1 MIAYSLKALAA
12 GAALALVTGSAM
24 AQTKLDFSTPWP
36 ETNFQNVAANRFAEA
51 VKEATGGSVEITVH
65 KGSEIGVSASE
76 SLAAVENGIV
86 QMGSV
91 LLFLQ
96 AGEEPVLAMD
106 TLPFLIRGQDE
117 MKLFLEAASPLYD
130 EIAERHNQKILYYVP
145 WPSPG
150 VYSREKIS
158 SAADMEGVRIR
169 AFNPASFQFLTLLGA
184 APLEMPWGDV
194 APALAAG
201 TIDGVA
207 TSTSSGVDGKLWDLT
222 AFFSPMQWSTSSD
235 AVTVNLDTWN
245 ALSPEEQTKIEEL
258 AAKMQDE
265 FWALSAAED
274 ETKGNT
280 LAENGMTIVQPDDSL
295 MTLMGES
302 GRTMWDEFIERVPEA
317 GPVIE
322 AYTKA
327 AGK

>member
-1 MIAYSLKALAA
+1 MTAYSLKALMA
-12 GAALALVTGSAM
+12 GAALAVLAGSAM
-24 AQTKLDFSTPWP
+24 AESKLDFASPWP
-36 ETNFQNVAANRFAEA
+36 ETNFQNVAAHKFAEA
-51 VKEATGGSVEITVH
+51 VKEATDGSVDITIH
-65 KGSEIGVSASE
+65 LGSEIGVKASE
-76 SLAAVENGIV
+76 ALAAVENGTV

-96 AGEEPVLAMD
+96 AGEEPALAMD
-106 TLPFLIRGQDE
+106 TLPFLIRGQAE

-130 EIAERHNQKILYYVP
+130 EIAARHNQKILYYVP

-150 VYSREKIS
+150 VYSRAKIS
-158 SAADMEGVRIR
+158 SAQEMSGVRIR

-194 APALAAG
+194 SPALAAG

-207 TSTSSGVDGKLWDLT
+207 TSTSSGVDSKLWDLT
-222 AFFSPMQWSTSSD
+222 SFFSPMQWSTSTE
-235 AVTVNLDTWN
+235 AVTISLDAWN
-245 ALSPEEQTKIEEL
+245 ALSTEEQGKIEEL
-258 AAKMQDE
+258 AAGMQDE

-274 ETKGNT
+274 ETKGNI
-280 LAENGMTIVQPDDSL
+280 LAENGMTIVQPDESL
-295 MTLMGES
+295 MKLMSDS
-302 GRTMWDEFIERVPEA
+302 GRTMWNEFVARVPEA